1 MRKSGKILNRLRRA
15 LGIVSPSRV
24 FMQEAPQQ
32 HHPLRIAFLAWDLK
46 AADRYMEQL
55 VADNADQVKRYIL
68 RHTVILTDGT
78 EICRVCTSDPVTLH
92 GRRYDQV
99 IIADDR
105 RMEIMQRHRATLRA
119 LDWCC
124 SGSIVPEEYRWQIYD
139 LDAEVPENG

>member
-1 MRKSGKILNRLRRA
+1 MSKAEKIQNRLRRA

-24 FMQEAPQQ
+24 FMQETPRTVQ
-32 HHPLRIAFLAWDLK
+32 PLKIAFLAWDMK
-46 AADRYMEQL
+46 AADRYMQQL

-78 EICRVCTSDPVTLH
+78 EICRVSVSDPAALH
-92 GRRYDQV
+92 GRRFDQI

-105 RMEIMQRHRATLRA
+105 RLEIMQYRAAELRA

-124 SGSIVPEEYRWQIYD
+124 RGSIVPEEFRRQIYD
-139 LDAEVPENG
+139 LDAEVPK